1 MVSWIGFYHS
11 TPKDV
16 DIYLNSYFMN
26 SSYYAISM
34 ATSVNDYWYRL
45 NVMACIINKDKFP
58 NTVKLLTGTVVLSV
72 SNTKQTWT

>member
-1 MVSWIGFYHS
+1 
-11 TPKDV
+11 
-16 DIYLNSYFMN
+16 MN